1 MDISTQEKM
10 GLLLKQIQ
18 MPEEYIN
25 TYFQDSKLL
34 KLEVYK
40 QTKTWSFYLGLK
52 GLLPLSIY
60 QLMIGKLETAF
71 QNIATIDLFI
81 QTDFKDKEE
90 SYINDYW
97 HYFLQSLDHLS
108 PAYKDLVNNQTPTI
122 IDKRLLL
129 TARNGAEASALKKRL
144 ENEFKVYCEKIG
156 AASYSIE
163 VEVKEDAANLRS
175 EERRVGK
182 EWRYRRWR
190 EK

>member
-81 QTDFKDKEE
+81 QTDLDRKSTRLNSSHVAI
-90 SYINDYW
+90 SY
-97 HYFLQSLDHLS
+97 
-108 PAYKDLVNNQTPTI
+108 A
-122 IDKRLLL
+122 
-129 TARNGAEASALKKRL
+129 
-144 ENEFKVYCEKIG
+144 
-156 AASYSIE
+156 
-163 VEVKEDAANLRS
+163 
-175 EERRVGK
+175 
-182 EWRYRRWR
+182 
-190 EK
+190 